1 MPKSLQI
8 HIPEPCHE
16 NWQNMTPKEQGRFC
30 GSCQKTVVDFST
42 MTDKEMLDYIS
53 KASHHVCG
61 RFSNDQLNKDIK
73 ITDNK
78 KRFSFAYLLNL
89 LLATLLVT
97 ETNAQVKPVKKKK
110 PPVHKIK
117 LAPIITMG
125 MIGIVEPDTK
135 VLPVKVYG
143 TVLDAATKLPLPHAT
158 IRIVETF
165 NTILADTSGNYNVFL
180 KNDALTLEFSA
191 IGYETQTWVLNKD
204 SALNKKIF
212 LKRPDFTMGDTT
224 IIGPGPLD
232 VVVAGGVRVS
242 YTETKVEKI
251 KKAIKSCVPAALKKD
266 IRIYPNPVVRGN
278 DIRASVALKSTGE
291 YKLELMDAAGNL
303 VAVQPLI
310 IQAKEQTV
318 MVPTHVGWSAGVYWI
333 RISAPNTKNVYQGK
347 VLLQ

>member
-78 KRFSFAYLLNL
+78 KRFSFAYLLNV

-97 ETNAQVKPVKKKK
+97 EANAQVKPVKKKK
-110 PPVHKIK
+110 PPVHNIEP
-117 LAPIITMG
+117 APIIMGTMAV
-125 MIGIVEPDTK
+125 INEEPDTT
-135 VLPVKVYG
+135 VLPVKVHG
-143 TVLDAATKLPLPHAT
+143 TVLDDKTNEPVPNVT
-158 IRIVETF
+158 IRSKETSDITLT
-165 NTILADTSGNYNVFL
+165 NTSGIFNVFL
-180 KNDALTLEFSA
+180 KKDAVTLEFSA
-191 IGYETQTWVLNKD
+191 PGYDTQTLLIKKDSSLKEVTVFLTPSYIESMGMVVIGYKE
-204 SALNKKIF
+204 KK
-212 LKRPDFTMGDTT
+212 K
-224 IIGPGPLD
+224 
-232 VVVAGGVRVS
+232 
-242 YTETKVEKI
+242 EKI
-251 KKAIKSCVPAALKKD
+251 KRAIKSCVPAALKKD
-266 IRIYPNPVVRGN
+266 IKIYPNPVVRGN
-278 DIRASVALKSTGE
+278 DIRAGVALKSTGK
-291 YKLELMDAAGNL
+291 YKLELLDAAGT
-303 VAVQPLI
+303 VMAVQPLI
-310 IQAKEQTV
+310 MQTKEQTV
-318 MVPTHVGWSAGVYWI
+318 MVSTHVGWSAGVYWI

>member
-30 GSCQKTVVDFST
+30 GSCCKTVIDFSA

-73 ITDNK
+73 ITANK

-89 LLATLLVT
+89 LLATLLVS
-97 ETNAQVKPVKKKK
+97 EANAQVKPVKKKK

-117 LAPIITMG
+117 HAPITMG
-125 MIGIVEPDTK
+125 IIAVDEEPVTVK
-135 VLPVKVYG
+135 VLSIKVNG
-143 TVLDAATKLPLPHAT
+143 TVLDATTKLPLPGAT

-165 NTILADTSGNYNVFL
+165 DTILADTSGNFNVFL
-180 KNDALTLEFSA
+180 KNDAVTLEFSA
-191 IGYETQTWVLNKD
+191 IGYETQTRVLDKD
-204 SALNKKIF
+204 SVPYMVF
-212 LKRPDFTMGDTT
+212 LKPVESTGGDA
-224 IIGPGPLD
+224 IVIADQLRGW
-232 VVVAGGVRVS
+232 VGGITVS
-242 YTETKVEKI
+242 YKETRVEKV

-266 IRIYPNPVVRGN
+266 VRIYPNPVVRGN
-278 DIRASVALKSTGE
+278 DIRASIALKSTGE
-291 YKLELMDAAGNL
+291 YKLELLDAAGNV

-310 IQAKEQTV
+310 MQAKEQIVT
-318 MVPTHVGWSAGVYWI
+318 VPTHVGWSAGVYWI
-333 RISAPNTKNVYQGK
+333 RISAPGTKNVYQGK